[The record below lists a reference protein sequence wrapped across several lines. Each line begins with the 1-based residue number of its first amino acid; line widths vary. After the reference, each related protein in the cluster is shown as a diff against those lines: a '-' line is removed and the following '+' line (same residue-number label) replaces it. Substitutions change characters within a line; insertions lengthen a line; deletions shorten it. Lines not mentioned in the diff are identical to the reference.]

1 MWAFTVPGRED
12 VMKDWDALW
21 QVKGLDPYKGL
32 KGRISQFQLEWF
44 WPFNFMKVQLYIS
57 KVPLNKHL
65 GQNDQNL
72 LYYLSNYLNSGK
84 TKIYKK
90 YNNKH
95 YI

>member
-1 MWAFTVPGRED
+1 MILT
-12 VMKDWDALW
+12 
-21 QVKGLDPYKGL
+21 
-32 KGRISQFQLEWF
+32 
-44 WPFNFMKVQLYIS
+44 FNFMKVQLYIS

-84 TKIYKK
+84 TKTYKK